1 MLHTTNIIMEKIF
14 RKVIEPFRGWSFV
27 FYPTFSMGTVFPRGH
42 IFRLTWPECYHR
54 EHTRSFG
61 NHSSP
66 WQPGRAVPSSHVS
79 LVHRIGPGIQGV
91 RMRCLW
97 EACHSPLARR
107 RQMLGI
113 YPTNLLILPSHP
125 PYHWMFFLQLT
136 YLQFP
141 FIVSTR
147 QELLSPMKSQ
157 KWCSFL
163 LCPPNFGIVEIYYC
177 W

>member
-1 MLHTTNIIMEKIF
+1 MIICFLPDLQYGGQYFPEDRFSGLFDLNVTIGNILDHL
-14 RKVIEPFRGWSFV
+14 VI
-27 FYPTFSMGTVFPRGH
+27 TA
-42 IFRLTWPECYHR
+42 L
-54 EHTRSFG
+54 
-61 NHSSP
+61 
-66 WQPGRAVPSSHVS
+66 PGSRAVPSSHVS

-97 EACHSPLARR
+97 EACHRPLARR

-125 PYHWMFFLQLT
+125 PYHWMFSLQLM

-147 QELLSPMKSQ
+147 QELLSAMKSQ